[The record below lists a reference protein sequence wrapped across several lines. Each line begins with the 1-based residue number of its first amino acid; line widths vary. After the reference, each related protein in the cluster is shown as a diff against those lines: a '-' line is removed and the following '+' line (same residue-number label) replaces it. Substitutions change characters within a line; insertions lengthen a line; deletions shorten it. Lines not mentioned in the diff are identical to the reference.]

1 MVRPVAAARISS
13 GFGMRFHPL
22 LGYSRFHKGTD
33 YAAMTGTPI
42 RAVTDGIVTLAG
54 WSGGYGNMVKLSHAG
69 GLGTGYGHMS
79 RIAVRPGA
87 RVVQGQVIGYVG
99 TTGLSTGPH
108 LHFEVYRNGQAVSLN
123 SVNFASS
130 SLLSGRE
137 LEAFRAKLRTLLAIP
152 VAGAGRDL

>member
-1 MVRPVAAARISS
+1 
-13 GFGMRFHPL
+13 
-22 LGYSRFHKGTD
+22 
-33 YAAMTGTPI
+33 
-42 RAVTDGIVTLAG
+42 
-54 WSGGYGNMVKLSHAG
+54 
-69 GLGTGYGHMS
+69 MS

-137 LEAFRAKLRTLLAIP
+137 LEAFRARLRAMLAIP
-152 VAGAGRDL
+152 VSGEGRDL